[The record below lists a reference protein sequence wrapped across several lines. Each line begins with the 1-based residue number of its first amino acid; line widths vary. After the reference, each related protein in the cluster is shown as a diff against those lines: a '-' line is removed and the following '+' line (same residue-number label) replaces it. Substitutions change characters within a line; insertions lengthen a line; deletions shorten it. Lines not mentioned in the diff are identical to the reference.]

1 MSEHYDTTNP
11 WFVYIIENKLG
22 HWYTGVTLDVSRR
35 FAEHASGAKK
45 AAKALKGK
53 GPLTLI
59 NIAQCPDKTT
69 AYQLEYWIKQQSK
82 GTKRAFVTGLKTA
95 PFTYKPVAIDEALH

>member
-1 MSEHYDTTNP
+1 MSQALDTSSQ

-22 HWYTGVTLDVSRR
+22 HWYTGVTLDVVRR
-35 FAEHASGAKK
+35 FAEHASGSKK

-59 NIAQCPDKTT
+59 SVAQCPDKTS

-82 GTKRAFVTGLKTA
+82 TNKRRYVEGQHTA
-95 PFTYKPVAIDEALH
+95 PFAYRVVDNKLDQT

>member
-1 MSEHYDTTNP
+1 MPRPLDTSSQ
-11 WFVYIIENKLG
+11 WFVYIIENRLG

-35 FAEHASGAKK
+35 FAEHCSGNKK

-59 NIAQCPDKTT
+59 SVAQCPDKTS

-82 GTKRAFVTGLKTA
+82 AQKRMYVEGQHTA
-95 PFTYKPVAIDEALH
+95 PFVYQLDQT